1 MFIAASK
8 FIGAAVCAEGH
19 CVRVTHR
26 PLGEAFSYVRSIG
39 TRSKL

>member
-1 MFIAASK
+1 MFIAASE
-8 FIGAAVCAEGH
+8 FIGAAEGH

-26 PLGEAFSYVRSIG
+26 PLGEAFSYVRSVG